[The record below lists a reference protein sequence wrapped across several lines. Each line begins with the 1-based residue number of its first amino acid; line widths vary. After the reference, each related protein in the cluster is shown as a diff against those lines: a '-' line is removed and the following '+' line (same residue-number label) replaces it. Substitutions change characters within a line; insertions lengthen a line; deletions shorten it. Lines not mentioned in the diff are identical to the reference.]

1 MRGVDVRRRFAALAL
16 LTFVLA
22 LVAAGCGGD
31 DGEEAGPSDTGGG
44 EAPSGEVTKGGIYRI
59 STTSFN
65 LTGGFDPTGEY
76 LGTSWALYTNLLV
89 RTLVSY
95 KHTAGAEGNELFP
108 DLAAELPEVSE
119 DGLTYTVTLK
129 DGITFGPPLSRE
141 ITSQDI
147 LYAFERIGTE
157 DLVAQYGFYY
167 TVIEGMAEFTEAGGL
182 GKKGNEISGITTPD
196 DKTIEFKLTAPT
208 GDFPYRLAMP
218 ATGPMPEEVAGCFKK
233 AGEYGRYVVSSGPYM
248 LEGSDQLDASSCD
261 TLEPLS
267 GMDPTRRIS
276 FVRNPDYDEA
286 TDTEGLRENNIDGLE
301 YTVNTNP
308 KDIFNKIEAGELEGE
323 VEAPP
328 PEVLR
333 RYSTTEDLK
342 DKIQVES
349 GDRTWYLTMNLS
361 QPPFDDI
368 HVRKAMNWIMDKS
381 ALQRAWGGPIRGDI
395 AHHIVPDAMFN
406 GDLEDYAPYQTEGD
420 AGDEAKAAEEMMQSQ
435 YDTDQDGMCDAPE
448 CEGVLFVNRNTPP
461 FSDQEPAI
469 IQAAAKIGIELTP
482 RQFEDAYP
490 VIQDATRGVPI
501 SGVPGWGKDYADPST
516 FMVLFDSASILPQG
530 NVNYS
535 LVGITP
541 AQASDAKIEGNV
553 ENIPSVDDQIKECNA
568 IADADERNVC
578 FQDVDKE
585 LMENVVPWV
594 PYLDATNVDILG
606 PAVTKYDYDQ
616 FSGEAAFSRVALDE
630 SLQN

>member
-1 MRGVDVRRRFAALAL
+1 MRRRLAALAL
-16 LTFVLA
+16 LTFALA
-22 LVAAGCGGD
+22 LVGAGCGGD
-31 DGEEAGPSDTGGG
+31 DGGDDDAGDTTAG
-44 EAPSGEVTKGGIYRI
+44 EAPSEATKGGTYRV

-95 KHTAGAEGNELFP
+95 KHTAGVEGNELFP
-108 DLAAELPEVSE
+108 DLAAEMPEVSE

-129 DGITFGPPLSRE
+129 DGIMFGPPLSRE

-147 LYAFERIGTE
+147 LYAFKRIGTE
-157 DLVAQYGFYY
+157 SLVAQYGFYY

-182 GKKGNEISGITTPD
+182 DKKGNEISGITTPD

-248 LEGSDQLDASSCD
+248 LEGSDALDASSCNA
-261 TLEPLS
+261 LKPVS
-267 GMDPTRRIS
+267 GMDPTRRIA
-276 FVRNPDYDEA
+276 FVRNPDYDPA
-286 TDTEGLRENNIDGLE
+286 TDTEGLREANIDALE

-308 KDIFNKIEAGELEGE
+308 NDIFNKIKAGELEGE

-328 PEVLR
+328 PDVLR
-333 RYSTTEDLK
+333 EYSQDEELK
-342 DKIQVES
+342 DRMQVES
-349 GDRTWYLTMNLS
+349 GDRTWYITMNLS

-368 HVRKAMNWIMDKS
+368 HVRKAMNWIIDKT

-406 GDLEDYAPYQTEGD
+406 GDLEDYAPYKTEGD
-420 AGDEAKAAEEMMQSQ
+420 AGDEAKAKEEMMQSA
-435 YDTDQDGMCDAPE
+435 YDSDQDGVCDAPE
-448 CEGVLFVNRNTPP
+448 CEGVLYVNRNVPP
-461 FSDQEPAI
+461 FTDMEPSI
-469 IQAAAKIGIELTP
+469 VQAAAKIGIKLTP
-482 RQFEDAYP
+482 REFEDAYP
-490 VIQDATRGVPI
+490 VIQDATRGVPV
-501 SGVPGWGKDYADPST
+501 SSVPGWGKDYADPST

-541 AQASDAKIEGNV
+541 DQASEVKIPGNV
-553 ENIPSVDDQIKECNA
+553 EDVPSVDDQIKECNETVDTA
-568 IADADERNVC
+568 ERNVVLPGRR
-578 FQDVDKE
+578 QGADGERRAVGPVSGRHERRHHRPRSIEVRLRPVLGRGSVLARGGRRVPAE
-585 LMENVVPWV
+585 LM
-594 PYLDATNVDILG
+594 D
-606 PAVTKYDYDQ
+606 
-616 FSGEAAFSRVALDE
+616 S
-630 SLQN
+630 

>member
-1 MRGVDVRRRFAALAL
+1 MRRRLAALAL
-16 LTFVLA
+16 LTFALA
-22 LVAAGCGGD
+22 LVGAGCGGD
-31 DGEEAGPSDTGGG
+31 DGDDGEAGDTQAS
-44 EAPSGEVTKGGIYRI
+44 EAPSEATKGGTYRV

-108 DLAAELPEVSE
+108 DLAADMPEVSE

-129 DGITFGPPLSRE
+129 DGIMFGPPLSRE

-157 DLVAQYGFYY
+157 SLVAQYSFYY
-167 TVIEGMAEFTEAGGL
+167 TIIEGMAEFTEAGGL
-182 GKKGNEISGITTPD
+182 DKGNNEISGITTPD

-218 ATGPMPEEVAGCFKK
+218 ATGPMPEEVAGCFTK
-233 AGEYGRYVVSSGPYM
+233 AGEYGRYVISSGPYM
-248 LEGSDQLDASSCD
+248 LEGSDALDASSCNA
-261 TLEPLS
+261 LKPVS
-267 GMDPTRRIS
+267 GMDPTQRIA
-276 FVRNPDYDEA
+276 FVRNPDYDPA
-286 TDTEGLRENNIDGLE
+286 TDTEGLREANIDALE

-308 KDIFNKIEAGELEGE
+308 NDIFNKIEAGELEGE

-328 PEVLR
+328 PDVLR
-333 RYSTTEDLK
+333 KYSQDEELK
-342 DKIQVES
+342 DRMQVES
-349 GDRTWYLTMNLS
+349 GDRTWYITMNMS

-368 HVRKAMNWIMDKS
+368 HVRKAMNWIIDKT

-406 GDLEDYAPYQTEGD
+406 GDLEDYAPYKTEGD
-420 AGDEAKAAEEMMQSQ
+420 AGDEAKAKEEMMQSQ
-435 YDTDQDGMCDAPE
+435 YDSDQDGVCDAPE
-448 CEGVLFVNRNTPP
+448 CEGVLYVNRNVPP
-461 FSDQEPAI
+461 FTDMEPSI
-469 IQAAAKIGIELTP
+469 VQAAAAIGITLTP
-482 RQFEDAYP
+482 REFEDAYP
-490 VIQDATRGVPI
+490 VIQDATRGVPV
-501 SGVPGWGKDYADPST
+501 SSVPGWGKDYADPST

-541 AQASDAKIEGNV
+541 DQASEMKITGNV
-553 ENIPSVDDQIKECNA
+553 DEVPSVDDQIKECNETVDTA
-568 IADADERNVC
+568 ERNVC
-578 FQDVDKE
+578 FQGVDQE

-594 PYLDATNVDILG
+594 PYLDATNVDIIG
-606 PAVTKYDYDQ
+606 PAVSKYDYDQ
-616 FSGEAAFSRVALDE
+616 FSGEAAFSRVAVDE